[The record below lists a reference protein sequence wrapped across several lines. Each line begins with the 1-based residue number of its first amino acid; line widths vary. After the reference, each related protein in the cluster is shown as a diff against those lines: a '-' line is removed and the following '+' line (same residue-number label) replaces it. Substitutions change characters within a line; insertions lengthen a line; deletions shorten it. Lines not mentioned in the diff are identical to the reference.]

1 PGVAAGTPAR
11 VKLVLLHLGYHARQ
25 LHHLVDPRGRR
36 LIQPEQWCC
45 EASWL
50 MDEQSAWLMGITERE
65 RERARSEMGAAY

>member
-1 PGVAAGTPAR
+1 MARRIFRACTDIDGTS
-11 VKLVLLHLGYHARQ
+11 
-25 LHHLVDPRGRR
+25 
-36 LIQPEQWCC
+36 CC